1 MDLFKQ
7 QKVEDFYDIGEEL
20 GRWVSKKEY
29 KNTFHWAIIA
39 PNNLCL
45 SIKVTLNQKNEV
57 DV

>member
-20 GRWVSKKEY
+20 GRWVSKKVE
-29 KNTFHWAIIA
+29 HISLCDQII
-39 PNNLCL
+39 CVCVF
-45 SIKVTLNQKNEV
+45 KVTLNQKNEV

>member
-29 KNTFHWAIIA
+29 KNTFHSAIIE

-45 SIKVTLNQKNEV
+45 SLTLNQKNDV